1 MVQLNLAKVLLL
13 GDESNGYVRYEI
25 FSKEG
30 ERPDYP
36 EKIMVYREKVLEV
49 NGDKYWAKTD
59 EIISLD
65 HLGFREGGFQMAITY
80 QMRPARDMFSAI
92 DECRKHYSNSQ

>member
-1 MVQLNLAKVLLL
+1 MVQLNLARVLLL
-13 GDESNGYVRYEI
+13 GDESSGYVRYEI

-30 ERPDYP
+30 ERADYP
-36 EKIMVYREKVLEV
+36 EKIVVYREKVLES

-59 EIISLD
+59 ETISLE
-65 HLGFREGGFQMAITY
+65 HLGFQKGGFQIEFTY

-92 DECRKHYSNSQ
+92 DECKKHYRKSC

>member
-1 MVQLNLAKVLLL
+1 MVQLILAKVLLL
-13 GDESNGYVRYEI
+13 GDDSNGYIRYEI

-30 ERPDYP
+30 ERADYP
-36 EKIMVYREKVLEV
+36 EKIVVYREKVLKS

-65 HLGFREGGFQMAITY
+65 HLGFQEGGFQTAITY
-80 QMRPARDMFSAI
+80 QMRPGRDISSAVG
-92 DECRKHYSNSQ
+92 ECKKHYRETS

>member
-13 GDESNGYVRYEI
+13 GEQNNGYVRYEI

-30 ERPDYP
+30 ERADYP
-36 EKIMVYREKVLEV
+36 EKIVVYREKILEV

-59 EIISLD
+59 EIINLE
-65 HLGFREGGFQMAITY
+65 HLGFQKDGFQMAITY
-80 QMRPARDMFSAI
+80 NMRPSRDMFSAI
-92 DECRKHYSNSQ
+92 DECKKHYCKNC

>member
-1 MVQLNLAKVLLL
+1 MMQLNLAKVLLL
-13 GDESNGYVRYEI
+13 GDEINGYIRYEI
-25 FSKEG
+25 FSREG

-36 EKIMVYREKVLEV
+36 EKIGVYRNKMLEA

-65 HLGFREGGFQMAITY
+65 YLGFQDSEFQMAITY
-80 QMRPARDMFSAI
+80 HMRPARDMFSAI
-92 DECRKHYSNSQ
+92 DECKKHYRKNC

>member
-1 MVQLNLAKVLLL
+1 MLQLNLAKVFLI
-13 GDESNGYVRYEI
+13 GDDSNGYVRYEI

-36 EKIMVYREKVLEV
+36 EKIVVYREKVLET

-65 HLGFREGGFQMAITY
+65 HLGFQEGGFQMAVTY
-80 QMRPARDMFSAI
+80 HMRPSRDMFSAI
-92 DECRKHYSNSQ
+92 DECKKHYRRSC

>member
-13 GDESNGYVRYEI
+13 GDESDGYVRYEI

-65 HLGFREGGFQMAITY
+65 HHGFQ
-80 QMRPARDMFSAI
+80 
-92 DECRKHYSNSQ
+92 